1 MLKLDEAINK
11 IVYFHKKCQI
21 DPQNFIDTSDHLI
34 KELEKSSSL
43 AIKKNFDSNALVIFN
58 SERSFTENELTKA
71 ISRFENLR
79 GNDIPSLTY
88 LDVSKKNG
96 PWKISQIIRFTLL
109 QGARS
114 FFKNK
119 LTFKNS
125 FFSNLVESIF
135 LNNRYIR
142 VYFFTSNNR
151 LTETYR
157 TISISKGAE
166 CVEFLHGITSDIFGQ
181 YLKVLNIFAKKTHG
195 KITYINMF
203 PYLPQPRSIE
213 KFLFSHDGKQVY
225 FRNEKQW
232 NPKFENSFDVLIVG
246 GNSPSS
252 IPYYKTEEFL
262 FEINAMNEIIESG
275 KTIVYCPHPNNIG
288 KIEKFVPNKASIFPV
303 SEVINSSKLVVGN
316 FSTVLFTAHLTGK
329 HVLVSKSNW
338 KTIPSNLQAIFD
350 DKNSH
355 TYSIDRV
362 NYIFKNKIFQNN
374 SHKLQGIEIT
384 I

>member
-181 YLKVLNIFAKKTHG
+181 YLKVLNIFAKRL
-195 KITYINMF
+195 M
-203 PYLPQPRSIE
+203 E
-213 KFLFSHDGKQVY
+213 K
-225 FRNEKQW
+225 
-232 NPKFENSFDVLIVG
+232 
-246 GNSPSS
+246 
-252 IPYYKTEEFL
+252 
-262 FEINAMNEIIESG
+262 
-275 KTIVYCPHPNNIG
+275 
-288 KIEKFVPNKASIFPV
+288 
-303 SEVINSSKLVVGN
+303 
-316 FSTVLFTAHLTGK
+316 
-329 HVLVSKSNW
+329 
-338 KTIPSNLQAIFD
+338 
-350 DKNSH
+350 
-355 TYSIDRV
+355 
-362 NYIFKNKIFQNN
+362 
-374 SHKLQGIEIT
+374 
-384 I
+384 